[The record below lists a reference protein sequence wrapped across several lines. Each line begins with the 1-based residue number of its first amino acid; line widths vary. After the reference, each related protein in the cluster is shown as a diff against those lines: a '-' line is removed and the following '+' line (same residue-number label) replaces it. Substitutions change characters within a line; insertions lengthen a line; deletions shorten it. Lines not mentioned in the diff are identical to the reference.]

1 MGIEET
7 LAWVAQ
13 SLADSRAAQAAFE
26 EESRKKWLKI
36 DNTLASLIE
45 HQALFDENFHK
56 ADERF
61 AQAEKRMD
69 RADERMDRAEAR
81 MDRAERRMDR
91 AEKRMDRLES
101 EMVRT
106 ERVVAQASRLVTR
119 LAVTGRGL
127 RSEMRRSLAESNARM
142 TRVEKTLEQVGRKLD
157 ALTDWQGRRNG
168 GNGKR

>member
-1 MGIEET
+1 MSIEET

-13 SLADSRAAQAAFE
+13 SLADGRAAQAAFE

-45 HQALFDENFHK
+45 HQALFDERQARFEEHQALLDENFRK

-61 AQAEKRMD
+61 AQ
-69 RADERMDRAEAR
+69 AEAR

-157 ALTDWQGRRNG
+157 ALTNWQGRRNG
-168 GNGKR
+168 ENGKR